1 MSTAV
6 WNLPGIIY
14 SLQVRSLMRYRPRA
28 AVLDRLLD
36 LLSEVRHPDT
46 RNDLTKREYWM
57 WLLEAAAKRVERD
70 LPRIVPCRDPW
81 STEWARERAAGA
93 ATALRMMKRHIAA
106 PTPDGWERLA
116 AGLRQDASA
125 LASGNLGLMRWSQ
138 PPSAADKRRRIL
150 RATLIATQRILV
162 AAVPV
167 VVVFALQSVLKLSG
181 SDLVLARAG
190 TIFWAVFYLIV
201 TIDPSLVTK
210 VQQAHDVFTEIRSIS
225 GPKP

>member
-1 MSTAV
+1 M
-6 WNLPGIIY
+6 
-14 SLQVRSLMRYRPRA
+14 
-28 AVLDRLLD
+28 
-36 LLSEVRHPDT
+36 
-46 RNDLTKREYWM
+46 
-57 WLLEAAAKRVERD
+57 
-70 LPRIVPCRDPW
+70 
-81 STEWARERAAGA
+81 
-93 ATALRMMKRHIAA
+93 
-106 PTPDGWERLA
+106 
-116 AGLRQDASA
+116 
-125 LASGNLGLMRWSQ
+125 
-138 PPSAADKRRRIL
+138 
-150 RATLIATQRILV
+150 IATQRILV